1 GENQGREFIY
11 RFREISMEKGPETA
25 VADQVDDTEG
35 MSGFMGGYHFET
47 ALSDP
52 ETDGSTVTTVKNT
65 WIPLY
70 TSALSG
76 TKIWEDQENRYGLR
90 PSEIQL
96 ELHTVPKAALDGV
109 AVSEPEWTKNGA
121 VWQWQWKDLPMYTEN
136 GTKIQYSVTEQVPDG
151 YEALHELDGTVITNT
166 LKTGSLTV
174 KKTMVS
180 GYGSD
185 FQFRAELTV
194 NGKKQTY
201 AGSYYRAEIDAAEST
216 EHRYV
221 TESDGTI
228 RIDSGE
234 SFRIDGIPAG
244 ASYQVTEIERSG
256 YALSSS
262 EGDTGVIPYGI
273 SAEALF
279 VNRKKSSGGGNH
291 HGGSGDPKPS
301 EEPQGP
307 GQTEIPEVPSETEPQ
322 EEITETVPEEEQT
335 IEESE
340 EEERKAEELK
350 KRKEEARQT
359 VENLLTQLESLGVP
373 MGWMR
378 SSPEILEEL
387 EDWLVALGAMAPT
400 GDSSVPLWVLFV
412 LLLGSG
418 SGWMYL
424 RSKRKKKE
432 E

>member
-1 GENQGREFIY
+1 
-11 RFREISMEKGPETA
+11 M
-25 VADQVDDTEG
+25 
-35 MSGFMGGYHFET
+35 
-47 ALSDP
+47 
-52 ETDGSTVTTVKNT
+52 
-65 WIPLY
+65 
-70 TSALSG
+70 
-76 TKIWEDQENRYGLR
+76 
-90 PSEIQL
+90 
-96 ELHTVPKAALDGV
+96 
-109 AVSEPEWTKNGA
+109 
-121 VWQWQWKDLPMYTEN
+121 
-136 GTKIQYSVTEQVPDG
+136 
-151 YEALHELDGTVITNT
+151 
-166 LKTGSLTV
+166 
-174 KKTMVS
+174 
-180 GYGSD
+180 
-185 FQFRAELTV
+185 
-194 NGKKQTY
+194 
-201 AGSYYRAEIDAAEST
+201 
-216 EHRYV
+216 